1 MKQPDLLISSMNESD
16 LDEIKD
22 ILESDFDDF
31 WSYSIFKSELN
42 NLNSKYFII
51 KNNNEIIG
59 FIGFLMVLD
68 VADITNLVIKKI
80 YRGKRHF

>member
-1 MKQPDLLISSMNESD
+1 MKQLDWLISSMNESD
-16 LDEIKD
+16 LEKIKD
-22 ILESDFDDF
+22 ILESDFDNF
-31 WSYSIFKSELN
+31 WNYSIFKSELN

-59 FIGFLMVLD
+59 FIGILIVLD

-80 YRGKRHF
+80 YRGKRNF